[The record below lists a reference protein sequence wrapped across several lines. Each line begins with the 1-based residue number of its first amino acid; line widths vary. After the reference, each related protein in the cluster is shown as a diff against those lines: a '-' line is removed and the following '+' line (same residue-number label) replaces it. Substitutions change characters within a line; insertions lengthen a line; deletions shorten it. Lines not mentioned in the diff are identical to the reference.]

1 MKNIVIRDEVYELL
15 SKMKK
20 EKESFSDVILRL
32 IEERKN
38 RSFEVLKKY
47 AGSLKGSNVL
57 DIILEERKNFRMR
70 ELDI

>member
-15 SKMKK
+15 SRMKK

-38 RSFEVLKKY
+38 RSFEILRKY
-47 AGSLKGSNVL
+47 AGSLKGSKVL
-57 DIILEERKNFRMR
+57 DMIVEERKSLRMR
-70 ELDI
+70 EIDI